1 LTPSI
6 NGRGFSIGSQYTSQV
21 LYLVLYVSY
30 VFPVDLCEAPTEGY
44 SQVSLEFSGH
54 FGQTN
59 TVLASASPLLLK
71 KGSMYI
77 CPKNCIP
84 RSHSN
89 INIYTVYIYIF
100 PLLRYTNTVF
110 TVRDNAHSIINA
122 PFCYSMMWFIFNL
135 QRKVNNKKLRQKYTY
150 TQWIMS

>member
-21 LYLVLYVSY
+21 LYLVLYVDY

-59 TVLASASPLLLK
+59 TVLASAPPLLLK
-71 KGSMYI
+71 KGVYVYLSQKLYS
-77 CPKNCIP
+77 PLPLQQKY
-84 RSHSN
+84 
-89 INIYTVYIYIF
+89 IYTVYIYIY
-100 PLLRYTNTVF
+100 PLLRYTNIYC
-110 TVRDNAHSIINA
+110 S
-122 PFCYSMMWFIFNL
+122 
-135 QRKVNNKKLRQKYTY
+135 
-150 TQWIMS
+150 